1 MAATDTSKADA
12 TVRAAVTYLG
22 EQLADESTFKLTYG
36 EDGIAQRLADAAAA
50 RRTFERT
57 GEATT
62 IPVYSETDPQAANY
76 NPAPGAY
83 DYYTDPAR
91 GNVPQYR
98 NAFDVTSWDTW
109 LTLDA
114 LRQAPEITA
123 PTIVVHSDGSA
134 LPDHAKRL
142 YDSVRGEKELVW
154 ADGTHARADGQ
165 RRGERDAVLP
175 HPPGLGAQA

>member
-1 MAATDTSKADA
+1 M
-12 TVRAAVTYLG
+12 
-22 EQLADESTFKLTYG
+22 
-36 EDGIAQRLADAAAA
+36 
-50 RRTFERT
+50 
-57 GEATT
+57 
-62 IPVYSETDPQAANY
+62 YSETDPQAANY

-83 DYYTDPAR
+83 GYYTDPAR

-123 PTIVVHSDGSA
+123 PPIVVHSDGSA

-142 YDSVRGEKELVW
+142 YDSVRGRRNSCGPTAPTPAQMDNAVANVTRFFRTHLV
-154 ADGTHARADGQ
+154 
-165 RRGERDAVLP
+165 
-175 HPPGLGAQA
+175 

>member
-1 MAATDTSKADA
+1 M
-12 TVRAAVTYLG
+12 
-22 EQLADESTFKLTYG
+22 
-36 EDGIAQRLADAAAA
+36 
-50 RRTFERT
+50 
-57 GEATT
+57 
-62 IPVYSETDPQAANY
+62 YSETDPQAANY
-76 NPAPGAY
+76 NQAPGAY

-98 NAFDVTSWDTW
+98 NTFDVTSWDTW